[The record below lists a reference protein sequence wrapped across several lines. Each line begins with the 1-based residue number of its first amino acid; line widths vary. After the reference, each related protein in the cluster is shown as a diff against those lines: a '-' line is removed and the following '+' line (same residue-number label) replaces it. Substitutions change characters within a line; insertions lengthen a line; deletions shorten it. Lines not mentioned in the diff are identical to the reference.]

1 MIPHMA
7 ESATNRDLETLI
19 VEAIEKNRIQMQM
32 VEIEK
37 LKAAV
42 ASSTNE
48 ALKNRNWPD
57 VRAE

>member
-1 MIPHMA
+1 MA